1 MPWNQTD
8 PMKQRT
14 RFVLAYEDGLYTM
27 TELCARFGVSRKT
40 GYKWLDRYHEQ
51 GLDGLKDQSRAP
63 HYCPHRTAEDI
74 EALLLETR
82 RSHPRWGPRKLI
94 DYLRPRYPDVSF
106 PAASTVGALLKRH
119 GLVEGKRR
127 PRKTKHPGAGTLVT
141 TAPNQVWGADFKGEF
156 RLQNGVY
163 CYPLTVTDAH
173 SRYLLACRALPS
185 TQQKGAFAVFE
196 RLFKERGLPEAI
208 RTDNGRPFATN
219 ALWGLSRL
227 SVWWIKLGISRQRIA
242 PGKPQQNGRHE
253 RMHRTLKA
261 ETTRPPEHEMTQQ
274 QERFDAFQQEFNHER
289 PHEALGGAVPASVYA
304 QSARAF
310 PEQLAEPAYAG
321 HYEVR
326 RVSTAGMFRFKQ
338 RQVFLSQALSNEWIA
353 LEEVADGLWSVY
365 FYEVLLARLD
375 ERDFKVR
382 P

>member
-1 MPWNQTD
+1 MQTD
-8 PMKQRT
+8 PMNQRT
-14 RFVLAYEDGLYTM
+14 RFVLAYQDGLYTM

-40 GYKWLDRYHEQ
+40 GYKWLHRYREQ
-51 GLDGLKDQSRAP
+51 GLDGLKDHSRAP
-63 HYCPHRTAEDI
+63 KRCPHQTDAELA
-74 EALLLETR
+74 ELLLETR
-82 RSHPRWGPRKLI
+82 RSHPRWGPRKLL
-94 DYLRPRYPDVSF
+94 DYLKPRYPEVSW

-119 GLVEGKRR
+119 GLVQGKRR
-127 PRKTKHPGAGTLVT
+127 RRRVKHPGTVPLVT
-141 TAPNQVWGADFKGEF
+141 TAPNQIWGADFKGEF
-156 RLQNGVY
+156 RMRNGHY
-163 CYPLTVTDAH
+163 CYPLTITEAH
-173 SRYLLACRALPS
+173 SRYLLACRGLPS
-185 TQQKGAFAVFE
+185 TRQAGAFEVFE
-196 RLFKERGLPEAI
+196 GLFKERGLPWAI
-208 RTDNGRPFATN
+208 RTDNGRPFATQ

-227 SVWWIKLGISRQRIA
+227 NVWWIKLGIAHQRIE

-261 ETTRPPEHEMTQQ
+261 ETTRPPEREMTAQQ
-274 QERFDAFQQEFNHER
+274 RRFDRFQEEFNHER

-304 QSARAF
+304 RSARAM
-310 PEQLAEPAYAG
+310 PDKLAEPGYAA

-338 RQVFLSQALSNEWIA
+338 RQLFLSQALAHESIA

-375 ERDFKVR
+375 ERDFKIR